1 MLITKDEFKIEYG
14 KAVSEGYGAVFAGAG
29 LSKSAGFIN
38 WKELVAPFA
47 TALSLDVE
55 KESDLIGL
63 TQFYKN
69 EKGNRSDINQ
79 RILNSFLS
87 DESLNDNIR
96 IITRLPISTYWTTN
110 YDELIEEGLKENN
123 RRADVKISP
132 DTLSIN
138 IVDRDAIV
146 YKMHGDVRT
155 PSEAVLTKDDYETYN
170 QKRKLFT
177 TALQGDLVSKTFLF
191 IGFSFED
198 PNLDYIL
205 GRIRVLLGE
214 SVRNH
219 YCFLEKVNIENYET
233 DEVEKFNRDSVMQ
246 ELKIRDLQRYGIQ
259 TILLDSYS
267 EITGLLLDIER
278 EYFNK
283 SVFISGSISD
293 YNDIW
298 TEHKVN
304 QFCFSLSKKLTKKNY
319 RIISGFGLGV
329 GSNVINGA
337 LDEVY
342 SSKYKKIS
350 EHLVLRPFP
359 QIETEEISILD
370 QWERYRQDMIGES
383 GICIFIFGNK
393 KKGLDTVPA
402 DGMIKE
408 FRISQDKGKI
418 VIPVGATGEV
428 SLTLMNE
435 IEANIEKYPYL
446 VKHIKDLKNP
456 EIDSNILVDIIV
468 KIVDEVQTFL

>member
-298 TEHKVN
+298 TEQKVN
-304 QFCFSLSKKLTKKNY
+304 QFVFLY
-319 RIISGFGLGV
+319 
-329 GSNVINGA
+329 
-337 LDEVY
+337 
-342 SSKYKKIS
+342 
-350 EHLVLRPFP
+350 
-359 QIETEEISILD
+359 
-370 QWERYRQDMIGES
+370 
-383 GICIFIFGNK
+383 
-393 KKGLDTVPA
+393 
-402 DGMIKE
+402 
-408 FRISQDKGKI
+408 
-418 VIPVGATGEV
+418 
-428 SLTLMNE
+428 
-435 IEANIEKYPYL
+435 
-446 VKHIKDLKNP
+446 LKNSQKRTT
-456 EIDSNILVDIIV
+456 EL
-468 KIVDEVQTFL
+468 FLGSD

>member
-1 MLITKDEFKIEYG
+1 MLIAKDEFKMEYG

-47 TALSLDVE
+47 KALSLNVE
-55 KESDLIGL
+55 KENDLIGL

-87 DESLNDNIR
+87 DEPLNDNIR

-110 YDELIEEGLKENN
+110 YDELLEEGLKQNN

-205 GRIRVLLGE
+205 GRIRILLGE

-219 YCFLEKVNIENYET
+219 YCFLEKVNIENYEK
-233 DEVEKFNRDSVMQ
+233 DEVEKYNRDSVMQ
-246 ELKIRDLQRYGIQ
+246 ELKIKDLQRYGIQ
-259 TILLDSYS
+259 TVLLDSYS

-283 SVFISGSISD
+283 SVFISGSISS

-298 TEHKVN
+298 TEQKVN
-304 QFCFSLSKKLTKKNY
+304 NFCFSLSKKLTKKNY

-329 GSNVINGA
+329 GSNVINGT

-359 QIETEEISILD
+359 QIETEEISIHD
-370 QWERYRQDMIGES
+370 QWERYRQDMIGEA

-393 KKGLDTVPA
+393 KKGLDTIPA
-402 DGMIKE
+402 DGMIRE
-408 FRISQDKGKI
+408 FRIAQDKGKF

-428 SLTLMNE
+428 SFTLLNE
-435 IEANIEKYPYL
+435 IEADIEKYPYL
-446 VKHIKDLKNP
+446 GEHIKDLNNP
-456 EIDSNILVDIIV
+456 DIDPNILVDILV
-468 KIVDEVQTFL
+468 KIVDEIQTYI

>member
-298 TEHKVN
+298 TEQKVN
-304 QFCFSLSKKLTKKNY
+304 QFCFSLSKKLTKKELQNY
-319 RIISGFGLGV
+319 FWVRIRRWFQC
-329 GSNVINGA
+329 
-337 LDEVY
+337 DKW
-342 SSKYKKIS
+342 SS
-350 EHLVLRPFP
+350 R
-359 QIETEEISILD
+359 
-370 QWERYRQDMIGES
+370 
-383 GICIFIFGNK
+383 
-393 KKGLDTVPA
+393 
-402 DGMIKE
+402 
-408 FRISQDKGKI
+408 
-418 VIPVGATGEV
+418 
-428 SLTLMNE
+428 
-435 IEANIEKYPYL
+435 
-446 VKHIKDLKNP
+446 
-456 EIDSNILVDIIV
+456 
-468 KIVDEVQTFL
+468 